1 MTDKPDTNLPGSK
14 PDVGGVV
21 GEGSYTATSDRQ
33 NRASKS
39 VSGFMEGDS
48 ADLDARRDRQVDQR
62 TSLMDAESLARMNAY
77 Y

>member
-21 GEGSYTATSDRQ
+21 GEGNYAATSDSQ

-39 VSGFMEGDS
+39 VSGFMDGDR
-48 ADLDARRDRQVDQR
+48 DARRDRKVDQR
-62 TSLMDAESLARMNAY
+62 SSLMDAESLARMNAY